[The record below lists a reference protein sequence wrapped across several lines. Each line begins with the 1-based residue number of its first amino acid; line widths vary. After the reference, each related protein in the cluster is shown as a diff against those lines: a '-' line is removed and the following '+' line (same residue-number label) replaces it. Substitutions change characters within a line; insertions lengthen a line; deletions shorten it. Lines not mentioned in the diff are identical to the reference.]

1 MSCWVPP
8 AVVVPPVPPWD
19 TPEFAPQAIRP
30 AVASNENSEKQRV
43 VIMVVLVFLEG
54 QWQHYM
60 GLVFRE

>member
-1 MSCWVPP
+1 
-8 AVVVPPVPPWD
+8 VVPPVPPWD